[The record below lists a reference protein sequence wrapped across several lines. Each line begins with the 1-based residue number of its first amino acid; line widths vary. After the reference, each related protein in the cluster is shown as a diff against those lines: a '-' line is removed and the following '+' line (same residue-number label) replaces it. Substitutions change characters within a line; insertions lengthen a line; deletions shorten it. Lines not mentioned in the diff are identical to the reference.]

1 MSQPNNN
8 HNPDKKKT
16 ITLVGLKLSNH
27 WEPPQTQI
35 QHYMIEQKWS
45 DTLETKVIGLYE
57 ETPKTVFETYHDP
70 KKKLIRAPK
79 IKKATKLHEYNLK

>member
-1 MSQPNNN
+1 
-8 HNPDKKKT
+8 
-16 ITLVGLKLSNH
+16 
-27 WEPPQTQI
+27 
-35 QHYMIEQKWS
+35 MIEQKWS

-70 KKKLIRAPK
+70 QKKLIRAPK